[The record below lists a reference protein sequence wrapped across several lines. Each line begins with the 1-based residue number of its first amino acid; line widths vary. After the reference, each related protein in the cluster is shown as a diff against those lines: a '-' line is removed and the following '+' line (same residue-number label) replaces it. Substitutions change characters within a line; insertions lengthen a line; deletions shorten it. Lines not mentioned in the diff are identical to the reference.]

1 MRTLTPWKAL
11 FAVLIVNVD
20 ATWPGCVG
28 TLSWVC
34 SGGGVP
40 GGHSPLDPS
49 LECSRE
55 ASPEFSLETNP
66 WALQPLLLGDSVY
79 PLRKVGGAGLQF

>member
-1 MRTLTPWKAL
+1 M
-11 FAVLIVNVD
+11 
-20 ATWPGCVG
+20 
-28 TLSWVC
+28 
-34 SGGGVP
+34 P

-79 PLRKVGGAGLQF
+79 PLRKVGGGRSAVLNLPVKHTESRGIKVVFR